1 MSKKL
6 QHLVIAACLTLIPY
20 SLHAGTDLKI
30 ETNEFTGS
38 SSGQYKL
45 EIGPECALLKTIKS
59 SLISCNV
66 LHIKGS
72 QTSPTLLLSAKSE
85 GWDVLTYKNMYK
97 TIGIPTII
105 KYNNGTELKTRIPGE
120 LDTRTIRGGTVMET
134 LEISLGSIKKELQ
147 TINSMRFQFGSN
159 EYFVS
164 LDKELTKKILN
175 P

>member
-1 MSKKL
+1 
-6 QHLVIAACLTLIPY
+6 
-20 SLHAGTDLKI
+20 
-30 ETNEFTGS
+30 
-38 SSGQYKL
+38 
-45 EIGPECALLKTIKS
+45 
-59 SLISCNV
+59 
-66 LHIKGS
+66 
-72 QTSPTLLLSAKSE
+72 
-85 GWDVLTYKNMYK
+85 MYK

-164 LDKELTKKILN
+164 LDKELTRKILN